1 MGEWK
6 REKLGDIS
14 LVTKLAGY
22 EFTKYMKYVSD
33 GEIIAIRAL
42 NLRDGTLDLSDVK
55 RIERSVSLSL
65 PRSQL
70 HVGDIV
76 LSYTGTIGACA
87 YINANDTYHLA
98 PNVAKIEPRQT
109 VVCPQFIFNYIRGDE
124 FQQQLR
130 DCQHGSTQ
138 PTIPMA
144 EIRELQIPVPDLPTQ
159 RRIAAVLGALDDKIE
174 VNRKICE
181 NLEAQAQALF
191 KAWFVDDG
199 SRVQATKQMQEV
211 FDVTIGRTPPRK
223 EFEWFSEA
231 KDDNVTWASIADM
244 GSCGMFLADSSEYL
258 TPAAVQRFK
267 LVMIPRGTVLLS
279 FKLTVG
285 RVAIADVDMV
295 SNEAI
300 AHLRTDNTAMREYLY
315 CYLKQYDFDTLGST
329 SSIATAV
336 NSTTIKEMP
345 FRVPTDAA
353 LVDFHNV
360 AKPIFDLIR
369 SKSQEARALA
379 AMRDALLPKLMSGEL
394 AVEKVEVK

>member
-6 REKLGDIS
+6 RVKLGEICSKIGSGATPTGGKSAYKDIGVS
-14 LVTKLAGY
+14 LIRSQNVLDMSFAMAGLAHIDDEQARKLDGVTVCGGDVLLNITGDSVARCCIVPDHVLPARVNQHVCILRPRPDLAENRFIEY
-22 EFTKYMKYVSD
+22 FL
-33 GEIIAIRAL
+33 IAIKDRLLTLASAGATRNAL
-42 NLRDGTLDLSDVK
+42 TKETIQNLEVP
-55 RIERSVSLSL
+55 L
-65 PRSQL
+65 P
-70 HVGDIV
+70 
-76 LSYTGTIGACA
+76 
-87 YINANDTYHLA
+87 
-98 PNVAKIEPRQT
+98 P
-109 VVCPQFIFNYIRGDE
+109 F
-124 FQQQLR
+124 
-130 DCQHGSTQ
+130 
-138 PTIPMA
+138 
-144 EIRELQIPVPDLPTQ
+144 PTQ

-174 VNRKICE
+174 VDRKICE

-199 SRVQATKQMQEV
+199 SRIQATKQMQEV

-223 EFEWFSEA
+223 EFEWFSES
-231 KDDNVTWASIADM
+231 KEDNVTWASIADM

-267 LVMIPRGTVLLS
+267 IVMIPRGTVLLS

-300 AHLRTDNTAMREYLY
+300 AHLRTDNAAMREYLY

-369 SKSQEARALA
+369 SKSQESRALA

-394 AVEKVEVK
+394 AVEKVEG

>member
-6 REKLGDIS
+6 RVRLEDACEGIFDCPHSTAPDEGRGYPLIRTPNVGRGRLKLENVHRVSKAVYDKRNARAIPTPGDLIFAREAPAGNVACVQPGQWVCLGQRTVLIRPQKELLDS
-14 LVTKLAGY
+14 NYLA
-22 EFTKYMKYVSD
+22 
-33 GEIIAIRAL
+33 
-42 NLRDGTLDLSDVK
+42 
-55 RIERSVSLSL
+55 
-65 PRSQL
+65 
-70 HVGDIV
+70 
-76 LSYTGTIGACA
+76 
-87 YINANDTYHLA
+87 YHLLSPKLQA
-98 PNVAKIEPRQT
+98 SFGVLANGAT
-109 VVCPQFIFNYIRGDE
+109 VSHINIPDIRNLEVD
-124 FQQQLR
+124 L
-130 DCQHGSTQ
+130 
-138 PTIPMA
+138 PP
-144 EIRELQIPVPDLPTQ
+144 LPTQ

-300 AHLRTDNTAMREYLY
+300 AHLRTDNTSMREYLY

-360 AKPIFDLIR
+360 ARPIFDLIR
-369 SKSQEARALA
+369 SKLQESRALA

-394 AVEKVEVK
+394 AVEKVEGF